1 MEGAYKPK
9 VLIVDDE
16 KGLRI
21 GTKRLLE
28 LEGYVV
34 DTAENGTEGIEKGT
48 NTDYDIAILDLK
60 MPDKD
65 GIEVLT
71 EIRKFQPNTIC
82 FIATAYASFD
92 TAVEATKLGAF
103 SYIPKPFSPDELLQQ
118 LERGCERRKF
128 ILDAENLK
136 REREARL
143 LEVAFEKTRL
153 NTIINSI
160 KDGLMAVNKNGE
172 TVLYNP
178 SLLRYLDLETLKIEQ
193 NIIGQLHPQI
203 AELINKFL
211 VTGEYTT
218 KSYSAQ
224 VELKPNGELFVDV
237 TSSAIPSPDGK
248 LAGVVIVIKNITQL
262 KKIEQLKSQF
272 VSMVAHELK
281 TPMAAVLGFIKLILD
296 ESVGLTKEQER
307 DFLNR
312 SQLRLNSLL
321 QMVNDLLD
329 ISRMELKTAHREIKQ
344 LDVNEV
350 IKSVVE
356 FLQFEIEKKGVKVN
370 LELSDNLPALAADQ
384 DEITR
389 VITNLMSNA
398 IKYNKENGSITI
410 SNKLLSN
417 SIQIKISDTGI
428 GLKPEEKNRL
438 FNEFYR
444 AKNEKTKNISGT
456 GLGLSIVKRI
466 VESYSGK
473 IEVESEYGNGSVFTL
488 CFPVKKLNDNN
499 IQGEK
504 PAE

>member
-1 MEGAYKPK
+1 MEDTYKPK

-28 LEGYVV
+28 LEGYEVE
-34 DTAENGTEGIEKGT
+34 TAENGTEGIEKGT
-48 NTDYDIAILDLK
+48 KFDFDMAILDLK

-71 EIRKFQPNTIC
+71 EIRKAQPNTVC
-82 FIATAYASFD
+82 YIATAYASFD

-118 LERGCERRKF
+118 LERGYEKRKF
-128 ILDAENLK
+128 IIDTENLRK
-136 REREARL
+136 EREARL

-160 KDGLMAVNKNGE
+160 KDGVMVVNKSGE

-178 SLLRYLDLETLKIEQ
+178 SVLRYLNLEKLEIEK
-193 NIIGQLHPQI
+193 NIIDKLHPQM
-203 AELINKFL
+203 AELINKVL
-211 VTGEYTT
+211 SAGVYSN

-224 VELKPNGELFVDV
+224 IELNKNEELFVDV
-237 TSSAIPSPDGK
+237 TSSAVPHPDGS
-248 LAGVVIVIKNITQL
+248 LAGVVVVIKNISKL
-262 KKIEQLKSQF
+262 KKIEQVKSQF

-296 ESVGLTKEQER
+296 GSVGLTKEQET

-312 SQLRLNSLL
+312 SQIRLNNLL

-329 ISRMELKTAHREIKQ
+329 ISRMELKTANREIKN
-344 LDVNEV
+344 LNINE
-350 IKSVVE
+350 IINSVLE
-356 FLQFEIEKKGVKVN
+356 LLQFEIQKRNLTVN
-370 LELSDNLPALAADQ
+370 YAPVEGLPEIPADQ

-389 VITNLMSNA
+389 VITNFMSNA

-410 SNKLLSN
+410 SNTLTNNYLVV
-417 SIQIKISDTGI
+417 KISDTGI

-438 FNEFYR
+438 FSEFFR

-473 IEVESEYGNGSVFTL
+473 IEVESEYGVGTTFTIYFPLKNESVNG
-488 CFPVKKLNDNN
+488 KNGGK
-499 IQGEK
+499 
-504 PAE
+504 

>member
-1 MEGAYKPK
+1 MEDSYKPK

-28 LEGYVV
+28 LEGYDVE
-34 DTAENGTEGIEKGT
+34 TAENGTEGIKKGT
-48 NTDYDIAILDLK
+48 ETDFDMAILDLK

-71 EIRKFQPNTIC
+71 EIRKAQPNTVC
-82 FIATAYASFD
+82 YIATAYASFD

-118 LERGCERRKF
+118 LERGYEKRKF
-128 ILDAENLK
+128 IIETENLRK
-136 REREARL
+136 EREARL

-153 NTIINSI
+153 NTIISSI
-160 KDGLMAVNKNGE
+160 KDGVMVVNKSGE

-178 SLLRYLDLETLKIEQ
+178 SVLRYLNLEKLEIEK
-193 NIIGQLHPQI
+193 NIIDKLHPQI

-211 VTGEYTT
+211 IPGIYSN

-224 VELKPNGELFVDV
+224 VELSKSEELFVDV
-237 TSSAIPSPDGK
+237 TSSAVPHPDGS
-248 LAGVVIVIKNITQL
+248 LAGVVIVIKNISKL
-262 KKIEQLKSQF
+262 KKIEQVKSQF

-296 ESVGLTKEQER
+296 ESVGITKEQER

-312 SQLRLNSLL
+312 LQLRLNNLL

-329 ISRMELKTAHREIKQ
+329 ISRMELKTAQREIKN
-344 LDVNEV
+344 LNINE
-350 IKSVVE
+350 IINSVLE
-356 FLQFEIEKKGVKVN
+356 LLQFEIEKRKLTINYVPVAG
-370 LELSDNLPALAADQ
+370 LPELPADH

-389 VITNLMSNA
+389 VITNFMSNA
-398 IKYNKENGSITI
+398 IKYNKESGSITI
-410 SNKLLSN
+410 TNTLVNNYLV
-417 SIQIKISDTGI
+417 IKISDTGI

-438 FNEFYR
+438 FSEFFR

-466 VESYSGK
+466 IESYSGK
-473 IEVESEYGNGSVFTL
+473 IEVESEYGVGTTFTMYFPLKNEITNGV
-488 CFPVKKLNDNN
+488 N
-499 IQGEK
+499 QGK
-504 PAE
+504 

>member
-1 MEGAYKPK
+1 MEGTYKPK

-28 LEGYVV
+28 LEGYDVE
-34 DTAENGTEGIEKGT
+34 TAENGTEGIAKGT
-48 NTDYDIAILDLK
+48 KFDYDLAILDLK

-65 GIEVLT
+65 GIEVLQ
-71 EIRKFQPNTIC
+71 EIRKYQPNTIC
-82 FIATAYASFD
+82 YIATAYASFD

-118 LERGCERRKF
+118 LERGYEKRKF
-128 ILDAENLK
+128 IIEAESLR
-136 REREARL
+136 REREEKL

-160 KDGLMAVNKNGE
+160 KDGVMVVNKAGE

-178 SLLRYLDLETLKIEQ
+178 GVLRYLNLEKLEIEK
-193 NIIGQLHPQI
+193 NIIDQLNPKI
-203 AELINKFL
+203 SELINKIL
-211 VTGEYTT
+211 DEGVYSN

-224 VELKPNGELFVDV
+224 IELLPEQELYVDV
-237 TSSAIPSPDGK
+237 TASAVPHPDGS
-248 LAGVVIVIKNITQL
+248 LAGVVIVIKNISKL
-262 KKIEQLKSQF
+262 KKIELVKSQF

-296 ESVGLTKEQER
+296 QSIAITKEQEM

-329 ISRMELKTAHREIKQ
+329 ISRMELKTARREIKN
-344 LDVNEV
+344 LDINET
-350 IKSVVE
+350 IKSVLDL
-356 FLQFEIEKKGVKVN
+356 LQFEIEKRGLTINFTPV
-370 LELSDNLPALAADQ
+370 SGLPLLPADQ

-389 VITNLMSNA
+389 VITNFMSNA
-398 IKYNKENGSITI
+398 VKYNKENGSISITNCV
-410 SNKLLSN
+410 SNNYLV
-417 SIQIKISDTGI
+417 IKIKDTGI

-438 FNEFYR
+438 FSEFYR

-473 IEVESEYGNGSVFTL
+473 IEVESEYGVGSTFTL
-488 CFPVKKLNDNN
+488 YFPLTNENAHSSNDVK
-499 IQGEK
+499 
-504 PAE
+504 